1 MPVWLQPFPLGV
13 PDRLSQREAF
23 PHSLVDTIVQ
33 REEKQY
39 IRKRPIQRVRSR
51 WGTAQI
57 HCQVGP
63 ASIQQ
68 SFNILLCC
76 TRTRTCTRECKH
88 DEKAGLPRHWE
99 RERERGRGE
108 ERRGSNLERGLFF
121 LLSFPLS
128 GQRYCYGSETA
139 AAAAGN

>member
-99 RERERGRGE
+99 REREREATLNEASSFSSPSRCLGSVTVMGARLQ
-108 ERRGSNLERGLFF
+108 RRRRATE
-121 LLSFPLS
+121 
-128 GQRYCYGSETA
+128 
-139 AAAAGN
+139 